1 MYRVPRATYRIQF
14 NAGFT
19 FADAQGI
26 APYLAEL
33 GISDVYASPILRSRQ
48 GSSHGYDVVDAT
60 ALNPEL
66 GSDEDFNALH
76 EELQRRQLGL
86 LLDVVP
92 NHMAAS
98 SENAWWMSVLE
109 NGEHSRFLHYFDI
122 DWTPVTAHG
131 QTSTKVLLP
140 ILAKPY
146 GEALEAQEIQLHFDV
161 DGFSFTYFDN
171 RLPLA
176 PGSYGQALR
185 ECVEALPREGASIEL
200 RELVETDGSVPNS
213 KFLKE
218 TLWRIYEQDE
228 TFRGALNAAIVRI
241 NGQAGH
247 AESFNALDAL
257 LDAQGYRL
265 AYWRIASEK
274 INYRRF
280 FDVTDL
286 VGVRVENPEVFEA
299 RNRRTLELIAEG
311 KVTGLRIDHIDGLYD
326 PVGYM
331 RKLQMRLGDNES
343 ADESADNRFYI
354 VLEKIL
360 KHGEALP
367 RAFPV
372 SGTTGYD
379 FLDSVN
385 TLFVDPAGL
394 QHLDRFYRNFTG
406 LAEPFDDVC
415 YERKR
420 QIIQELFSG
429 EMRTLGKQL
438 GAVAIADRNARDF
451 APVELTAS
459 LTEVT
464 ACMRTYRTYIREG
477 EIGEADRRSIR
488 VSIEEARRRSRTTID
503 ARLFTF
509 LEHVLLVDPPSYL
522 ASEREHWLAFVMRW
536 QQFTGRVMAK
546 GVEDTAFYNYNRL
559 ISMNEVGG
567 DPGRSGEV
575 DGLREFHTRNAEM
588 QRHWPHTMN
597 TTATHDTKRSE
608 DVRARINTLSEIAS
622 QWERRV
628 QRWSLRN
635 APLRKN
641 GVPHPN
647 EELLIYETLAG
658 MWPLN
663 PKELPGVRERLKQ
676 YLEKAARE
684 AKTHTSWIAPD
695 AAYEEALLAFAD
707 AILDDQAFCRD
718 LTNFQK
724 RVAFYGFLNGLSQVV
739 LKATAPG
746 TPDFY
751 QGTELWDFSLVD
763 PDNRRPVDYRRRNAM
778 LKKMKAATEKQ
789 LLSIDLLL
797 RRWHDGRIKLFVTWK
812 VLDART
818 RHAAVFRDGS
828 YEPLDAG
835 ANVCAFVR
843 RQGDD
848 AVLIAVPRLVA
859 SLVKPGTLPIGKVWG
874 DATLPA
880 SGRWRNLFTGEI
892 HEGEQIALSNLFA
905 TFPMAVMEKP

>member
-19 FADAQGI
+19 FVDAKGI
-26 APYLAEL
+26 ASYLAEL
-33 GISDVYASPILRSRQ
+33 GISDVYASPILRARQ
-48 GSSHGYDVVDAT
+48 GSSHGYDVVDAN

-76 EELQRRQLGL
+76 EELQQRQLGL

-122 DWTPVTAHG
+122 DWAPVVSHG

-140 ILAKPY
+140 ILGKPY
-146 GEALEAQEIQLHFDV
+146 GEALEGQEIQLHFDI
-161 DGFSFTYFDN
+161 DGFFFTYFDK

-185 ECVEALPREGASIEL
+185 ECVEALPRDGVAIEL
-200 RELVETDGSVPNS
+200 RELVENDDSVPNS
-213 KFLKE
+213 RFLKE

-228 TFRGALNAAIVRI
+228 KFRNALDAAIVRI
-241 NGQAGH
+241 NGQASH
-247 AESFNALDAL
+247 AGSFNALDAL
-257 LDAQGYRL
+257 LDAQAYRL

-326 PVGYM
+326 PIGYI
-331 RKLQMRLGDNES
+331 RKLQMRLVDNES
-343 ADESADNRFYI
+343 GDESPGNRFYI

-360 KHGEALP
+360 KHGEELA
-367 RAFPV
+367 RGFPV

-385 TLFVDPAGL
+385 ALFVDPAGL
-394 QHLDRFYRNFTG
+394 QHLDRFYGNFTG
-406 LAEPFDDVC
+406 LTETFDDVC

-420 QIIQELFSG
+420 QIIHELFSG
-429 EMRTLGKQL
+429 EMRALGKQL
-438 GAVAIADRNARDF
+438 GAVAMPDRNARDF
-451 APVELTAS
+451 APVELTAA

-464 ACMRTYRTYIREG
+464 ACMRVYRTYIREE
-477 EIGEADRRSIR
+477 EIGEADRRYIHEA
-488 VSIEEARRRSRTTID
+488 IKEARVRSGTSID

-509 LEHVLLVDPPSYL
+509 LERVLLVDPPSYV

-559 ISMNEVGG
+559 ISLNEVGG
-567 DPGRSGEV
+567 DPGRSWTV
-575 DGLREFHTRNAEM
+575 DGLDEFHARNAEM
-588 QRHWPHTMN
+588 QRLWPHTMN

-608 DVRARINTLSEIAS
+608 DVRARINTLSEIAP

-628 QRWSLRN
+628 RRWSKMN
-635 APLRKN
+635 APLLRD
-641 GVPHPN
+641 GIPHPN
-647 EELLIYETLAG
+647 EELLIYETLVG
-658 MWPLN
+658 IWPLIQ
-663 PKELPGVRERLKQ
+663 KEMPGVRERLRQ

-695 AAYEEALLAFAD
+695 ATYEEALLGFAD
-707 AILDDQAFCRD
+707 AILDDQTFCGGFTR
-718 LTNFQK
+718 FQK
-724 RVAFYGFLNGLSQVV
+724 RVAFYGFLNSLFQVV

-746 TPDFY
+746 APDFY

-763 PDNRRPVDYRRRNAM
+763 PDNRRPVDYERRKAM
-778 LKKMKAATEKQ
+778 LKKMKAAAEKQ
-789 LLSIDLLL
+789 SLSIKELL
-797 RRWHDGRIKLFVTWK
+797 RRWHDGRIKMFVTWK
-812 VLDART
+812 VLDARAH
-818 RHAAVFRDGS
+818 HAEAFRDGT
-828 YEPLDAG
+828 YEPIDAG
-835 ANVCAFVR
+835 ANVCSFVR
-843 RQGDD
+843 RHRDD
-848 AVLIAVPRLVA
+848 AVLVAVPRQVA
-859 SLVKPGTLPIGKVWG
+859 SLVKPGILPIGAVWR
-874 DATLPA
+874 DATLAA
-880 SGRWRNLFTGEI
+880 SGRWRNLFTGEE
-892 HEGEQIALSNLFA
+892 HEGPQIALSRLFA
-905 TFPMAVMEKP
+905 TFPMAVLEKA